1 MSYVLENELG
11 KYMQSLQIHTEEEND
26 KAIQH
31 LLELTDRYEAGEPEL
46 EPIIEYITSQIS
58 AFEDEH
64 YPIHDVSP
72 VELLKHLMENHDHK
86 QGDLTDVASRTVI
99 NEILNGK
106 RELNLGHIRRLSEK
120 YGVSPELFIN

>member
-1 MSYVLENELG
+1 MSSTMENELG

-26 KAIQH
+26 RAIQH
-31 LLELTDRYEAGEPEL
+31 LLELTDRLEAGETEL
-46 EPIIEYITSQIS
+46 EPVVDYITSLIA

-64 YPIHDVSP
+64 YPIQDLSP
-72 VELLKHLMENHDHK
+72 VEVLRHLMENHGHK

-106 RELNLGHIRRLSEK
+106 RQLNLGHIRRLSEK
-120 YGVSPELFIN
+120 YGVSPELFI